1 MYLHA
6 GNNKIIRTKS
16 IIGIF
21 DMDNATMGADTRAFL
36 QHAQK
41 DGTLEISK
49 TEIPKPRGRGHQ
61 DPQIIFVNLVKLGK
75 GQGIDAGTHFNGVT
89 GPTENLDEPVLV
101 AGVAGNFCRFC

>member
-36 QHAQK
+36 KHAQK

-49 TEIPKPRGRGHQ
+49 TEIPKSFILYDKNKEKKETTVCISQLSTLSLASR
-61 DPQIIFVNLVKLGK
+61 IKKKL
-75 GQGIDAGTHFNGVT
+75 DN
-89 GPTENLDEPVLV
+89 
-101 AGVAGNFCRFC
+101 NF

>member
-36 QHAQK
+36 KHAQK
-41 DGTLEISK
+41 NGNLEISK
-49 TEIPKPRGRGHQ
+49 TEIPKSFILFDKNKSIKETAVCISQLSTLSLASR
-61 DPQIIFVNLVKLGK
+61 IKK
-75 GQGIDAGTHFNGVT
+75 T
-89 GPTENLDEPVLV
+89 LDN
-101 AGVAGNFCRFC
+101 NF

>member
-36 QHAQK
+36 KATEK
-41 DGTLEISK
+41 KGNLELSK
-49 TEIPKPRGRGHQ
+49 EEIPKSFILYEKDDTASVCISQLSTLSLASRIKKPSY
-61 DPQIIFVNLVKLGK
+61 K
-75 GQGIDAGTHFNGVT
+75 
-89 GPTENLDEPVLV
+89 
-101 AGVAGNFCRFC
+101 

>member
-36 QHAQK
+36 KNAQK
-41 DGTLEISK
+41 DGHLEISK
-49 TEIPKPRGRGHQ
+49 TEIPKSFILYDKNKKINETAVCISQLSTLSLASRIKKP
-61 DPQIIFVNLVKLGK
+61 I
-75 GQGIDAGTHFNGVT
+75 A
-89 GPTENLDEPVLV
+89 ENIL
-101 AGVAGNFCRFC
+101 